1 MPKGYPSTPEGVERK
16 RQRLIAFNKDPR
28 TCAMRA
34 LSNRLRNLRDGNPFD
49 RPDVRQKQRE
59 ARLGRKWSPE
69 VKAKMSASR
78 LKVMR
83 RNGFI
88 TMWRLAQ
95 EKQAGEPRYYCRS
108 AWESRVSD
116 LLASDPRVQSWQ
128 FEGAKVAYVD
138 EDVVRN
144 TVPDFFVR
152 LTDGRGV
159 LVEVKARWSMSKPR
173 ERRKLWVIRS
183 FAKQHGLTFAVIT
196 DHHMISEDPIAE
208 VFKPTPWFPDLL
220 PRPRTRKRLSA
231 TARETES

>member
-1 MPKGYPSTPEGVERK
+1 MPKGYPNSPEAIEAK

-34 LSNRLRNLRDGNPFD
+34 QSNRLRNQRDGNPMH
-49 RPDVRQKQRE
+49 R
-59 ARLGRKWSPE
+59 PE
-69 VKAKMSASR
+69 VWAKAAASRVGLKRSAATKAKMSASR

-116 LLASDPRVQSWQ
+116 LLASDPRVLSWQ

-138 EDVVRN
+138 GDVVRN

-183 FAKQHGLTFAVIT
+183 FAKQHGLTFAIIT
-196 DHHMISEDPIAE
+196 DHHMVSEDPIAE
-208 VFKPTPWFPDLL
+208 VFKPAPWFPDLL
-220 PRPRTRKRLSA
+220 PRPRTRRRLSA
-231 TARETES
+231 TAHETEG